1 MAGTDR
7 AAADRVAL
15 LAALA
20 ARPHEFDFYQA
31 LRKLEAAFA
40 DRPRLGRSLRAAD
53 DPVRLAQYP
62 SLAFAPSTVA
72 AFDVGKQDPP
82 RLTVWFGGLMG
93 ANGPLPLHLTEY
105 ARERALHAGDW
116 TFVRFLDIF
125 HHRMLSLFYRTWA
138 DAQPAV
144 QFDRPQSDRFA
155 AYVGS
160 LAGIGLAGL
169 QSRDAM
175 PDLAKLSFAG
185 RFVCQSRH
193 AEGLQALL
201 AAFFELPMQIAE
213 FVGQW
218 LPLPDDCR
226 CLLGQDAAEW
236 EGEAPAEPSVPG
248 RPAAR
253 REPRPP
259 DIGPVELG
267 MAQLGVSATIG
278 DRVWD
283 CQTKFRIVAGPMG
296 FADYQR
302 LLPGGASLDRLAAI
316 VKNYAGLELDWE
328 LHLLLSQREIPRT
341 QLGTL
346 GQLGWTTWLVSHPP
360 QADADDLVLSPQAA

>member
-53 DPVRLAQYP
+53 DPVRLSQHP

-72 AFDVGKQDPP
+72 AFDAGKDGLPP

-116 TFVRFLDIF
+116 TLVRFLDIF
-125 HHRMLSLFYRTWA
+125 HHRMLSLFYRVWA

-144 QFDRPQSDRFA
+144 QFDRPGSDRFA

-160 LAGIGLAGL
+160 LAGIGLSGL
-169 QSRDAM
+169 QNRDEM
-175 PDLAKLSFAG
+175 PDLAKLAFAG

-201 AAFFELPMQIAE
+201 AAFFELPMRIEE

-226 CLLGQDAAEW
+226 CVLHESG
-236 EGEAPAEPSVPG
+236 
-248 RPAAR
+248 
-253 REPRPP
+253 
-259 DIGPVELG
+259 G
-267 MAQLGVSATIG
+267 MAQLGVSATVG

-296 FADYQR
+296 YADYER
-302 LLPGGASLDRLAAI
+302 LLPGGACLDRLAAI

-346 GQLGWTTWLVSHPP
+346 GQLGWTTWLVSQPP
-360 QADADDLVLSPQAA
+360 TSDADDLVLSPQAA